1 MAEKKKH
8 GCLSVIGGLAIVFV
22 LIGIITSSGNNKKS
36 DDSKNDG
43 KVNTTQTERSDN
55 GHTNKDKAS
64 TDETLKENV
73 NEVVFDNGEV
83 KITYTGYEAEA
94 LFKSATLN
102 FLIENNSRKNIR
114 VSNFSLNIN
123 GYTVDTWFYEEV
135 PAGKKSNASMSLYTT
150 ELENNGI
157 DTLGVVEL
165 SFQGKDADEYDEL
178 FTTDPIEIVFDES
191 AVQEENLDNYQ
202 LVFEGSDVSVY
213 YKGIEDGGFI
223 TDSKFKFLV
232 VNNSDKTV
240 TISADNMS
248 VNDFAMT
255 DLFHAECAPNKKT
268 NEYISVYKSD
278 LEKNNITK
286 IEKFE
291 FSLKCRNENYDTL
304 WETDPITIDIK

>member
-55 GHTNKDKAS
+55 GQTNKDKAS

-102 FLIENNSRKNIR
+102 FLIENNSSKNIR

-223 TDSKFKFLV
+223 TDSMHY
-232 VNNSDKTV
+232 N
-240 TISADNMS
+240 
-248 VNDFAMT
+248 
-255 DLFHAECAPNKKT
+255 
-268 NEYISVYKSD
+268 
-278 LEKNNITK
+278 
-286 IEKFE
+286 
-291 FSLKCRNENYDTL
+291 
-304 WETDPITIDIK
+304 